1 MTNPYK
7 IVVYLFKWRTLR
19 SPLLLR
25 FKDIAMA
32 SGKTEGVIRSIFE
45 YFDTHLKDS
54 FWDLAYS
61 VSKKYNMNMFI
72 VVGKTRG

>member
-1 MTNPYK
+1 M
-7 IVVYLFKWRTLR
+7 
-19 SPLLLR
+19 

-61 VSKKYNMNMFI
+61 VSKKYNMNMI
-72 VVGKTRG
+72 TATYVYRC

>member
-1 MTNPYK
+1 M
-7 IVVYLFKWRTLR
+7 
-19 SPLLLR
+19 
-25 FKDIAMA
+25 FKDIAIA

-61 VSKKYNMNMFI
+61 VSKKYNMNMI
-72 VVGKTRG
+72 TATYVYRCWQEQGVA